1 MTGIKEALESIF
13 KEYPIDRAKPFTA
26 NPFKK
31 VINDDFSSALKTVF
45 PEFGIPDS
53 DYFIKGSFGQGNWAD
68 VPWFMIS
75 LKTITSSAIH
85 GYYIAYLLSKDGN
98 AIYLVLMMGT
108 DSDSPKGETFD
119 SLNSIFNSSV
129 NYAPFHT
136 GVISL
141 RGSSGAGRPKNY
153 ENNCFCYKKYEKGK
167 LPDDSVLKDDLKK
180 MIEIYKSLAKLVP
193 VKTKGGSPKIMTKEE
208 VMVDY
213 IEKYIGSKGFTYPD
227 GFIRNFYLCL
237 KSKPF
242 VILAGVSGTGKTKLV
257 KLFAEAIKKPEVKE
271 NYKLVP
277 VRPDWS
283 DPSELLGHKN
293 LDGSFTP
300 GLILDFINEA
310 QNDPENPYFLCLDE
324 MNLARVEYYFSDVL
338 SIMETREF
346 TDSSHTKIQTSK
358 LINPQI
364 LDDQNKAIY
373 ENLYI
378 PDNLYIVG
386 TVNMDE
392 TTFPFSK
399 KVLDRANMIEFSD
412 IKLDAFTPATSL
424 PAAPSVFGNDYFISN
439 FLTISDCLSEPSLKD
454 YCGKLELINSYL
466 HPASSDIGYRVRDEI
481 CFYLL
486 NNEKYG
492 LLDPKI
498 AFDNEIMQK
507 ILPRLQG
514 SSIKV
519 RTMLVNLFNFCV
531 NDSDTISVKDD
542 DTNLVDNMEKL
553 LPSAIYK
560 RSAEKILFMIRRYI
574 EDDFT
579 SYWL

>member
-1 MTGIKEALESIF
+1 
-13 KEYPIDRAKPFTA
+13 
-26 NPFKK
+26 
-31 VINDDFSSALKTVF
+31 
-45 PEFGIPDS
+45 
-53 DYFIKGSFGQGNWAD
+53 
-68 VPWFMIS
+68 
-75 LKTITSSAIH
+75 
-85 GYYIAYLLSKDGN
+85 
-98 AIYLVLMMGT
+98 
-108 DSDSPKGETFD
+108 
-119 SLNSIFNSSV
+119 
-129 NYAPFHT
+129 
-136 GVISL
+136 
-141 RGSSGAGRPKNY
+141 
-153 ENNCFCYKKYEKGK
+153 
-167 LPDDSVLKDDLKK
+167 
-180 MIEIYKSLAKLVP
+180 
-193 VKTKGGSPKIMTKEE
+193 
-208 VMVDY
+208 
-213 IEKYIGSKGFTYPD
+213 
-227 GFIRNFYLCL
+227 
-237 KSKPF
+237 
-242 VILAGVSGTGKTKLV
+242 
-257 KLFAEAIKKPEVKE
+257 
-271 NYKLVP
+271 
-277 VRPDWS
+277 
-283 DPSELLGHKN
+283 
-293 LDGSFTP
+293 
-300 GLILDFINEA
+300 
-310 QNDPENPYFLCLDE
+310 
-324 MNLARVEYYFSDVL
+324 
-338 SIMETREF
+338 
-346 TDSSHTKIQTSK
+346 
-358 LINPQI
+358 
-364 LDDQNKAIY
+364 
-373 ENLYI
+373 
-378 PDNLYIVG
+378 
-386 TVNMDE
+386 MDE